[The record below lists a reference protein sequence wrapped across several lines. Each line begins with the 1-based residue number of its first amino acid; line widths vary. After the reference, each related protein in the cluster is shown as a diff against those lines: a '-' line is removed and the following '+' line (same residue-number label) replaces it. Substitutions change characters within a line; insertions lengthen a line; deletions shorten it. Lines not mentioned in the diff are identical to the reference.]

1 MSNYGPGIIARTN
14 SYRIDPKSIVRR
26 EGWNPRFDFGEIE
39 ELAKSI
45 KENGV
50 LQPIRVKRHG
60 KEQFELID
68 GDRRLT
74 AIEYLMKQG
83 VEFPEG
89 VMAIIED
96 KAASDVDSMILM
108 FEANSGKPFLP
119 IEAAKAYRMLMD
131 TGLTAKQVA
140 KKLGRSEAHVKFT
153 VALTEADASVT
164 EALEKGE
171 INSVEA
177 RTIAKSKDKAKQ
189 KELVGKVKAAGKGRS
204 AKQVVRKEVTEAVR
218 KRVTLKRK
226 EGPVVLPTDKIH
238 ALLETTERLMLDK
251 MKQQGLSLVLEVD
264 TLSKE
269 TDQNKLVYE
278 YGMVRALKHVL
289 GIN

>member
-1 MSNYGPGIIARTN
+1 MSSYGPGIIARTN

-39 ELAKSI
+39 ELARSI

-50 LQPIRVKRHG
+50 LQPLRVKRHG

-74 AIEYLMKQG
+74 AIELLMKKG
-83 VEFPEG
+83 VEFPDG

-96 KAASDVDSMILM
+96 KAATDLENLVLM

-119 IEAAKAYRMLMD
+119 LEAAKAYRMLMD

-153 VALTEADASVT
+153 VALTEADTSVT

-177 RTIAKSKDKAKQ
+177 RTIAKTKDKDKQ
-189 KELVGKVKAAGKGRS
+189 KELVGKVKSAGKGR
-204 AKQVVRKEVTEAVR
+204 AEKQAVRKEVTDAVR
-218 KRVTLKRK
+218 KRVPLKKPASTAMTHERI
-226 EGPVVLPTDKIH
+226 VQF
-238 ALLETTERLMLDK
+238 LETTERLMLEH
-251 MKQQGLSLVLEVD
+251 MKQQGVSLVLELD
-264 TLSKE
+264 TISKE
-269 TDQNKLVYE
+269 SDKNQMLYE
-278 YGMVRALKHVL
+278 YGAVRAIKHIL
-289 GIN
+289 GIA